1 MFWKGKISWFTQLEA
16 FLRQRDL
23 EHTGHYVVEKPSS
36 KIAEIAKPRDAPGIA
51 KLLNQWF
58 EVNPK
63 CSTAVTVTWVLESFI
78 KDTIWIIIKDRGGT
92 IRGCVSSVKCEAPY
106 PSALDVSNWGTVDW
120 FCVHPLWRSKG
131 LGSALLETLDY
142 VTYERGRRCHVFL
155 KEGMPLPLPHVPVYA
170 AFLRCRRAGNTS
182 IVVMPSS
189 EKGVYPYMTKEKATG
204 LPLVRVDL
212 SVLSEKDLDTILPP
226 CIVFSSFISSEQGWK
241 TDSLVSMYAFRW
253 TAGKWL
259 GSRPNPMII

>member
-1 MFWKGKISWFTQLEA
+1 MFWKGKVSWFRQIEA
-16 FLRQRDL
+16 YLKKRDM
-23 EHTGHYVVEKPSS
+23 EHTGHSVDTPSTE
-36 KIAEIAKPRDAPGIA
+36 AEAAKPCDAPGIA
-51 KLLNQWF
+51 RLLNQHF
-58 EVNPK
+58 EVNPR
-63 CSTAVTVTWVLESFI
+63 STTAITVEWVLESFVN
-78 KDTIWIIIKDRGGT
+78 DTIWIIVKDRGGT

-106 PSALDVSNWGTVDW
+106 PSPHYTYEWGTVDW

-142 VTYERGRRCHVFL
+142 VTYQRGRKCHVFL
-155 KEGMPLPLPHVPVYA
+155 KEGMPLPLPHIPVYST
-170 AFLRCRRAGNTS
+170 FLRCRHAGNAS
-182 IVVMPSS
+182 IVMMPFS

-212 SVLSEKDLDTILPP
+212 SVLSEKDLDTLLPP
-226 CIVFSSFISSEQGWK
+226 CIVFSSSMPNEQGWK

-259 GSRPNPMII
+259 GSKPNTMIM